1 MFRYG
6 KTLEERKK
14 NFKHIILQI
23 KKDFGTESLNDNTMN
38 PKGNGFNVVIPKK
51 VPNPTKTKYLKSKN
65 IYARGRDYFGNWKK
79 AVEYCGINYD
89 ESVLRRVS
97 SHSIEKVLLDFIDF
111 DKQHK
116 QSWIITDLRK
126 NQSLER
132 AIQNTF
138 TNKNRSFP
146 FAKFSEEKVFVA
158 WMSMKY
164 YSEFKKIEEDKK
176 WWDKNFK
183 SKKEYFNENH
193 RGQKNWGDDNTE
205 IIKGIQKI
213 YATGTRLTRE
223 EINKSKKK
231 EHKTVWSA
239 VRQTRFREKGK
250 FENEWLRE
258 SGFIQENLYKLYREI
273 DKPFSLRETSKMFEK
288 LMGESIANNQNRLT
302 REYCQENHPEFTN
315 FLINEY
321 NSWDSALRKH
331 GLDPAFFRISQ
342 SKRAKRGLNFQD
354 YVNEMFISYGL
365 KNDYVYDKK
374 IPDCKH
380 TPYCKPDFR
389 FKNFIIDTKT
399 GFNASRQPDQLKR
412 YLSHTD
418 RLIILT
424 LKGKSGVERIGK
436 RKIEKI
442 NFKDFIKCSKELLGV
457 KLDSAEEQNLSLA
470 LKRKPFWL

>member
-1 MFRYG
+1 MTNNTNKVG
-6 KTLEERKK
+6 L
-14 NFKHIILQI
+14 LQI
-23 KKDFGTESLNDNTMN
+23 LG
-38 PKGNGFNVVIPKK
+38 
-51 VPNPTKTKYLKSKN
+51 
-65 IYARGRDYFGNWKK
+65 
-79 AVEYCGINYD
+79 
-89 ESVLRRVS
+89 
-97 SHSIEKVLLDFIDF
+97 
-111 DKQHK
+111 
-116 QSWIITDLRK
+116 K

-374 IPDCKH
+374 
-380 TPYCKPDFR
+380 
-389 FKNFIIDTKT
+389 N
-399 GFNASRQPDQLKR
+399 S
-412 YLSHTD
+412 
-418 RLIILT
+418 
-424 LKGKSGVERIGK
+424 
-436 RKIEKI
+436 
-442 NFKDFIKCSKELLGV
+442 
-457 KLDSAEEQNLSLA
+457 
-470 LKRKPFWL
+470 